1 MSEELEFVELKRVI
15 SSILLSGPSGRTQKQ
30 LLDDYKKLLG
40 RDLPYRAHGY
50 KTLLACLE
58 DMHDSVRIERNGL
71 DCVVFGVGN
80 ESTKHIQKMIS
91 RQKSSSASRGRLKD
105 STQAAPATPERFKA
119 QIRELLTSYPDGL
132 RCDRFSEAY
141 AKRFGCYAN
150 YRCWGFASLDHMLR
164 SIPDVVTCQR
174 ENSKNAVVIR
184 LNKRPMLASVS
195 SK

>member
-40 RDLPYRAHGY
+40 RELPYRAHGY

-71 DCVVFGVGN
+71 DCVVFGIGD
-80 ESTKHIQKMIS
+80 ESTKHIQKLIN
-91 RQKSSSASRGRLKD
+91 RQKSSSAPRGRP
-105 STQAAPATPERFKA
+105 SSRAYTAVVPERFKV
-119 QIRELLTSYPDGL
+119 QITELLTSYPDGL
-132 RCDRFSEAY
+132 RYDRFSEAY

-150 YRCWGFASLDHMLR
+150 YRNWGFASLDHVLG
-164 SIPDVVTCQR
+164 SIPDIVTCQR
-174 ENSKNAVVIR
+174 DNSKNAIVIR
-184 LNKRPMLASVS
+184 LSKRTTQPDNS